1 MNCWISLIVI
11 LCIHQTD
18 SSTVDARLNELF
30 IENQRLSAVT
40 ASLMQT
46 FLTLETKS
54 SSIVETKNVFLELE
68 TATAFPKI
76 LCEEFM
82 HGALTECRD
91 AHVECIQRTY
101 TTQEEQKTARSIRRA
116 ALDATDL
123 EDVKAQDEKN
133 LQPQDMSPLQRKIN
147 FAKAFDVPTIPFAD
161 AKLGVKIKET
171 AHVTEIPSVEDES
184 DADQNGEASGAAA
197 VATKDIKQESSQLR
211 KG

>member
-46 FLTLETKS
+46 FLTL
-54 SSIVETKNVFLELE
+54 ETKNVFLELE

-184 DADQNGEASGAAA
+184 DADQNGGASGAAA

>member
-1 MNCWISLIVI
+1 MRLIVLIVI
-11 LCIHQTD
+11 LLCTRQTE
-18 SSTVDARLNELF
+18 SVDARLNELF

-40 ASLMQT
+40 SSLIQT
-46 FLTLETKS
+46 FLSLKTKS
-54 SSIVETKNVFLELE
+54 SSIVETKNVFLE

-82 HGALTECRD
+82 HGALRECRD

-116 ALDATDL
+116 ALDATSL

-161 AKLGVKIKET
+161 AKLGAKIKES
-171 AHVTEIPSVEDES
+171 AHVTEIPSVD
-184 DADQNGEASGAAA
+184 DASGDDQNGASGAAA
-197 VATKDIKQESSQLR
+197 AATNQDNKQKSSQLR